1 MTEYK
6 QKHRAAGAP
15 MRAQP
20 LWTASEKSLGQAH
33 RPFKIDDAGGIYAAF
48 TLLSH
53 CSGCK
58 TDG

>member
-1 MTEYK
+1 MTEYE

-20 LWTASEKSLGQAH
+20 LCPASEKSLDQAH
-33 RPFKIDDAGGIYAAF
+33 RPVKIDDAGGIYAAF

-53 CSGCK
+53 CLGCK
-58 TDG
+58 PDV

>member
-1 MTEYK
+1 MTEYE

-33 RPFKIDDAGGIYAAF
+33 RLFKIDDAGGDLRRFHAPQPLF
-48 TLLSH
+48 RL
-53 CSGCK
+53 
-58 TDG
+58 